1 MVVGILRLTLSIPG
15 ARSLKDKRRVVHKL
29 IERAKSRYNAA
40 IAEVGENDIW
50 QRAQLGAAVVANDRR
65 FVDEMLA
72 KLTRD
77 IEHNADASL
86 LAREVEIET
95 YSQMH
100 AAPPDK
106 PDLDPTAEELAEDS
120 GWDLDAEEK
129 LLQAQ
134 DAAEASRARA
144 GSAGSGSSGPS
155 PGAASGP
162 SFGSSAGVSPGGGAQ
177 ASVGGGDAGGVDE
190 SGGEFGEPSASGPGA
205 GSWLTES
212 DFEGEAK

>member
-1 MVVGILRLTLSIPG
+1 M
-15 ARSLKDKRRVVHKL
+15 
-29 IERAKSRYNAA
+29 
-40 IAEVGENDIW
+40 GENDIW

-65 FVDEMLA
+65 FVDELLA

-106 PDLDPTAEELAEDS
+106 PDLDPTAEEIAEES

-129 LLQAQ
+129 MLQAQ
-134 DAAEASRARA
+134 DAAEASRAGA
-144 GSAGSGSSGPS
+144 GAGRGTSGDSSGAAA
-155 PGAASGP
+155 GAASGP
-162 SFGSSAGVSPGGGAQ
+162 GFGSSAGVVGGAAQ

-190 SGGEFGEPSASGPGA
+190 SGGELASRARA
-205 GSWLTES
+205 GRARAA
-212 DFEGEAK
+212 G